1 MYNLSSLL
9 PIQDKFIVLVGN
21 SGSGKSSFCKIL
33 CDYIKPTK
41 KIYYYNPHNSTE
53 FVLNSNTI
61 IALKELKFSS
71 KWIETYIDPESVIIF
86 DDFCL
91 EKSEVT
97 EFRNL
102 INYFCRHR
110 KITFI
115 IIIHSLFKNN
125 IYNEVNL
132 SSHLFLLKSESSR
145 QIASR
150 KKVLNAYNTLNST
163 KLIKQVLYLNLVDEY
178 SLSLSS
184 DILLHKIAPIKM
196 FTQKDIFTIH
206 VKNSPCPDI
215 QSTNDIDESNEEDI
229 FTQYSPRNRKKIFFI
244 LSCFKKNEIFKDN
257 LVTVG
262 KSHFMHIFDVLT
274 LFLNPFSK
282 KELSKQEI
290 SFLKKLKICTKL
302 YPLPNHTIPIHL
314 KKYL

>member
-102 INYFCRHR
+102 INYFCRH
-110 KITFI
+110 
-115 IIIHSLFKNN
+115 N
-125 IYNEVNL
+125 
-132 SSHLFLLKSESSR
+132 
-145 QIASR
+145 Q
-150 KKVLNAYNTLNST
+150 
-163 KLIKQVLYLNLVDEY
+163 
-178 SLSLSS
+178 
-184 DILLHKIAPIKM
+184 
-196 FTQKDIFTIH
+196 
-206 VKNSPCPDI
+206 
-215 QSTNDIDESNEEDI
+215 
-229 FTQYSPRNRKKIFFI
+229 
-244 LSCFKKNEIFKDN
+244 
-257 LVTVG
+257 
-262 KSHFMHIFDVLT
+262 
-274 LFLNPFSK
+274 
-282 KELSKQEI
+282 
-290 SFLKKLKICTKL
+290 
-302 YPLPNHTIPIHL
+302 
-314 KKYL
+314 